1 MLAESLLELGDTR
14 AAGEAIA
21 GLYSQRLSLVEGMKL
36 LRVQLDY
43 LARVGAWDQIVPA
56 VPMTPGGAP
65 PGPADAAWAAL
76 VTRVQ
81 LAELMPPPD
90 AARTQAYLALAALK
104 VGRADWSD
112 WLRRRVE
119 LLTDVDKLAADRPVL
134 WELWGKP
141 AAAPTLA

>member
-1 MLAESLLELGDTR
+1 MLAESSLELGDTR

-43 LARVGAWDQIVPA
+43 LARVGAWGQIIPP
-56 VPMTPGGAP
+56 VPMTPGA

-90 AARTQAYLALAALK
+90 AARTQAYLALAAMK
-104 VGRADWSD
+104 VGRPDWSD

-119 LLTDVDKLAADRPVL
+119 LLADIDKLAAERPVL
-134 WELWGKP
+134 WELWGR
-141 AAAPTLA
+141 AAEAPSPQ